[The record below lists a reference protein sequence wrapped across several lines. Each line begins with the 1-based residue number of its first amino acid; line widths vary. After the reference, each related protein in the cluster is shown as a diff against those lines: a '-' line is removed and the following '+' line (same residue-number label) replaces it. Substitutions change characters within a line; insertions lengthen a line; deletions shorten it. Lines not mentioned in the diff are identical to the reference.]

1 MFWTHTASYSFTS
14 GHQMASFPGME
25 ISWLTLSV
33 RTFDLNSQTS
43 WFRTKNTPQNTC
55 ILQNGEI
62 SNMVPTVLITVSWY
76 AGVASGAKGVRNTAD
91 LARGSF
97 WHSWAVTFWDM
108 LNHRLLRPVWST
120 PSKSYLNLQTAFPWV
135 PGTQFKLKILLQNLQ
150 SMKNASLYCVLAS
163 HLSGRWEAYKVYFTI
178 LPQNHF
184 QEDKFPIWPH
194 SNTILIS
201 NFCWDHIFQRL
212 LIGSL
217 GICLHLCLVSHFS
230 AVERNGVG

>member
-76 AGVASGAKGVRNTAD
+76 AGVASGAKEVRNTAD

-120 PSKSYLNLQTAFPWV
+120 PSKSYLNLQTAFPYEYLAHNLNLKFY
-135 PGTQFKLKILLQNLQ
+135 FKICNQWKMHLFT
-150 SMKNASLYCVLAS
+150 ASFLA
-163 HLSGRWEAYKVYFTI
+163 T
-178 LPQNHF
+178 F
-184 QEDKFPIWPH
+184 QEGGKLTKFILQYCLRTTSKKTNFQYDLIRIPFWFPISVEITYFSVCLLEVWGFAC
-194 SNTILIS
+194 TYVWYLI
-201 NFCWDHIFQRL
+201 FL
-212 LIGSL
+212 L
-217 GICLHLCLVSHFS
+217 
-230 AVERNGVG
+230 